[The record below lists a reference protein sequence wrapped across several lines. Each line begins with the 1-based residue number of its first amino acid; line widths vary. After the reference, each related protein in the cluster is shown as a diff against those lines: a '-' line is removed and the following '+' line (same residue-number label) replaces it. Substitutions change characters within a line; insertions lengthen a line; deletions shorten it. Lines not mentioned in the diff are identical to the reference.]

1 MRRNGKGAKRRNKN
15 APLPLL
21 TSPEPTSKRPVAQTE
36 EVATTEKPTKKRRNT
51 NPLSEEHAHQL
62 RCRPET
68 LLPTSR
74 LKNPRTR
81 VLPATSARA
90 KAQSAAAGRAA
101 WKEVREA
108 PAYLRGREAP
118 PRVPEA
124 HGRGGYESEA
134 QEGRINRRFGLPPY
148 CVHAD

>member
-1 MRRNGKGAKRRNKN
+1 MTLQGPVGRKILLDPDYSVLSSLSTRPMRRKGKGAKRRNKN

-62 RCRPET
+62 YYRPAT

-74 LKNPRTR
+74 L
-81 VLPATSARA
+81 
-90 KAQSAAAGRAA
+90 
-101 WKEVREA
+101 
-108 PAYLRGREAP
+108 
-118 PRVPEA
+118 
-124 HGRGGYESEA
+124 
-134 QEGRINRRFGLPPY
+134 
-148 CVHAD
+148 

>member
-62 RCRPET
+62 RHRPET

-74 LKNPRTR
+74 LKKTEWR
-81 VLPATSARA
+81 VLPATSAKA
-90 KAQSAAAGRAA
+90 KAQFAAAGRAA
-101 WKEVREA
+101 WKEVRKT
-108 PAYLRGREAP
+108 
-118 PRVPEA
+118 PEA
-124 HGRGGYESEA
+124 VKHHPELDAAYQKLTDVEA
-134 QEGRINRRFGLPPY
+134 TKAKLKKG
-148 CVHAD
+148 A